1 MLGACYCRPWWRS
14 YPQAS
19 EVFNDPRT
27 WPRTRRLDALALA
40 LVREDAGLPR
50 GTELAAACLL
60 SSLESYRHGAL
71 AAYAEAQQ
79 LSERAGDLREGAP
92 PRPFQYREGAKH
104 SRLPT
109 SERAIVK
116 IMRSYPALT

>member
-71 AAYAEAQQ
+71 AAYAEARQF
-79 LSERAGDLREGAP
+79 SERALTICEKALRP
-92 PRPFQYREGAKH
+92 DH
-104 SRLPT
+104 SNTVRVRSILA
-109 SERAIVK
+109 SLLRNER
-116 IMRSYPALT
+116 S